1 MKDPLLSLAPTEL
14 NALAASIRS
23 GRVTLP
29 CSAQSLQR
37 VVGTA
42 DGDSISRRLE
52 ALASLG
58 INPEAMSA
66 CLELVAQSVATRPPL
81 EDLVDLVTTGPEA
94 GGVANRST
102 EVVVSDLF
110 RNAHRSVLVAGYA
123 IYQGQKIFQSLAE
136 RMEQRADLQVRM
148 FLDVPRAREDTSSSS
163 AHFARFV
170 HTFKTSQWPKAAPTP
185 SVYCCQEIIGSQ
197 VGKPGSLHAKC
208 IVVDNE
214 QVLVSSANFTE
225 AGQNRNI
232 EVGLLVRSAVLSER
246 LSRFFEALVDNHYF
260 LRVI

>member
-29 CSAQSLQR
+29 CSAPGLQR
-37 VVGTA
+37 IVGTA
-42 DGDSISRRLE
+42 DGHSISRRLE

-58 INPEAMSA
+58 MSPEAMSV
-66 CLELVAQSVATRPPL
+66 CLELLAQSVASRPPL

-102 EVVVSDLF
+102 SVVVADLF
-110 RNAHRSVLVAGYA
+110 RSAERSVLVAGYA

-136 RMEQRADLQVRM
+136 RMECCPDLQVRM
-148 FLDVPRAREDTSSSS
+148 FLDVPRIHGDTLSI
-163 AHFARFV
+163 ADQVARFTY
-170 HTFKTSQWPKAAPTP
+170 TFRTSQWPNGAPIP
-185 SVYCCQEIIGSQ
+185 HVYCCEQTMEGQ
-197 VGKPGSLHAKC
+197 TGKPGSLHAKC

-214 QVLVSSANFTE
+214 YVFVSSANFTE
-225 AGQNRNI
+225 AAQNRNI
-232 EVGLLVRSAVLSER
+232 EVGLLVRSAILSER
-246 LSRFFEALVDNHYF
+246 LTRFFEALLDTNYF
-260 LRVI
+260 QRAI